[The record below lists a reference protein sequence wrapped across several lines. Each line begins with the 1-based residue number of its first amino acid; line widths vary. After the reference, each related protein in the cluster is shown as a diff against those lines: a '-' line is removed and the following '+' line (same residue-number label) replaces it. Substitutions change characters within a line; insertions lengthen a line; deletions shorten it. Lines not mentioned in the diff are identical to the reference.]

1 MKRILSLI
9 LTLAIV
15 CTIMASCAALE
26 KTGLAKWFGK
36 DDEPVVETPKTEE
49 PKEDEPQ
56 GLWKNATYL
65 KDTEFGAGSKTIAVE
80 VKVDDKSVTFTI
92 HTDKTTLGDALIE
105 HGLIVGETGMY
116 GLYVKTVNGMLADYD
131 IDGSYWSFYKGG
143 EMMMTGVDG
152 EPISGGEHY
161 EIVYAK

>member
-15 CTIMASCAALE
+15 CLLMASCATLE
-26 KTGLAKWFGK
+26 KMGLTKWFGK
-36 DDEPVVETPKTEE
+36 
-49 PKEDEPQ
+49 EDASQEDAPE

-65 KDTEFGAGSKTIAVE
+65 KDTEFGTGSKTIAVE
-80 VKVDDKSVTFTI
+80 VKVEDKSVTFTI
-92 HTDKTTLGDALIE
+92 HTDKETLGDALLE
-105 HGLIVGETGMY
+105 HNLIAGEEGMY

-131 IDGSYWSFYKGG
+131 IDASYWSFYKGG

-152 EPISGGEHY
+152 ESISGGEHY
-161 EIVYAK
+161 EIIYAK

>member
-15 CTIMASCAALE
+15 CLLMASCATLE
-26 KTGLAKWFGK
+26 KMGLTKWFDK
-36 DDEPVVETPKTEE
+36 TDDSKVEEQGGEPE
-49 PKEDEPQ
+49 

-65 KDTEFGAGSKTIAVE
+65 KDTEFGTGSKTIAVE
-80 VKVDDKSVTFTI
+80 VKVEDKSVTFTI
-92 HTDKTTLGDALIE
+92 HTDKETLGDALLE
-105 HGLIVGETGMY
+105 HNLIAGEEGMY

-131 IDGSYWSFYKGG
+131 IDASYWSFYKGG

-152 EPISGGEHY
+152 ESISGGEHY
-161 EIVYAK
+161 EIIYAK